1 MYKKIL
7 FTCIFAFAV
16 LINGCSKKNDKDL
29 FSTVEVEQSEVEQ
42 EQSKTGEIEDSSIS
56 LVMVGDVLLHDPLQ
70 ESGLM
75 EDGTYNYDHFFGHT
89 KDIIES
95 ADLAI
100 ANQEVILGG
109 KELGLTGYPAFNGA
123 FEVGDALVDAGFDV
137 VLHATNHALDK
148 GEKGINNCL
157 EYWESNHPEVEVLG
171 IHNSTIDQNNNIYY
185 YNKGDLTIAI
195 LNYTYGTNGIPL
207 PHSYS
212 VDLLDENKVVAD
224 LKEAKSNADFVIVTP
239 HWGTEYTHEPA
250 NSEKYWADLFL
261 RNGVDLV
268 IGTHPHVIQPVE
280 WMEDENGNK
289 MLIYYSLGNYI
300 NFTSDSGDGV
310 RQRAVGGLADIT
322 ITRENEKAFI
332 SDYDVIP
339 LISHMVYGSK
349 NPTVYPLFQYTD
361 ELANANEMSR
371 KDSKF
376 SLEYCKEICDDVFG
390 NMN

>member
-1 MYKKIL
+1 
-7 FTCIFAFAV
+7 
-16 LINGCSKKNDKDL
+16 
-29 FSTVEVEQSEVEQ
+29 
-42 EQSKTGEIEDSSIS
+42 
-56 LVMVGDVLLHDPLQ
+56 
-70 ESGLM
+70 M

-224 LKEAKSNADFVIVTP
+224 LK
-239 HWGTEYTHEPA
+239 
-250 NSEKYWADLFL
+250 
-261 RNGVDLV
+261 
-268 IGTHPHVIQPVE
+268 
-280 WMEDENGNK
+280 
-289 MLIYYSLGNYI
+289 
-300 NFTSDSGDGV
+300 
-310 RQRAVGGLADIT
+310 
-322 ITRENEKAFI
+322 
-332 SDYDVIP
+332 
-339 LISHMVYGSK
+339 
-349 NPTVYPLFQYTD
+349 
-361 ELANANEMSR
+361 
-371 KDSKF
+371 
-376 SLEYCKEICDDVFG
+376 
-390 NMN
+390 